1 MNPSIE
7 KLLASLSSEQA
18 EEFLKQ
24 VRQRAASG
32 SNTPNARAMKMR
44 IRITEGS
51 SLHPSNQPKT
61 PPRPEDEPTVR
72 ALARLTPALRAAF
85 IKADQKVLS
94 WLRSSQENRTR
105 FLLDPVSALTQAVPG
120 FDKRLIEEIKNLRA
134 ASARTP
140 PDIPGLQLDTLELE
154 VAGGEEGEKR

>member
-1 MNPSIE
+1 MNQSIE
-7 KLLASLSSEQA
+7 KLLASLSREQA

-24 VRQRAASG
+24 VRQRASG
-32 SNTPNARAMKMR
+32 SKAPNAMKVR
-44 IRITEGS
+44 IRITEGT
-51 SLHPSNQPKT
+51 SLHPSKQPKT

-72 ALARLTPALRAAF
+72 ALARLTPALREAF
-85 IKADQKVLS
+85 IKADSKVLS
-94 WLRSSQENRTR
+94 WLRSSQENRTH

-154 VAGGEEGEKR
+154 VASGEEGEKR